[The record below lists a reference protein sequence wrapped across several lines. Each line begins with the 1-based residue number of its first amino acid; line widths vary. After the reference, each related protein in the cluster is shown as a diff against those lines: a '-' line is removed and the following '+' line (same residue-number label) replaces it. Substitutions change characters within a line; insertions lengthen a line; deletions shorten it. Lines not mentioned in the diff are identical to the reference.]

1 MPLSIIWLRLPDVK
15 TRPKGRPRRCPHC
28 GSYILQRWGR
38 ITKPVRDTHEL
49 QVEVHRY
56 RCCDCSR
63 TFRAY
68 PEGVDRSER
77 TLRLRQLAALTWA
90 LGLSLEEVVSV
101 FESFGMEMSR
111 TTIWRDGQSMVSR
124 LPGGRR
130 SRSVRVLSKHGDNTW
145 VDDHRGGVVLVLE
158 LKRRKKVLLEMV
170 EEEDPQTVR
179 TWLEPIAQELGLEVT
194 LF

>member
-1 MPLSIIWLRLPDVK
+1 MPTSVIWLRLPDVK
-15 TRPKGRPRRCPHC
+15 TSPKDRPRRCPNC
-28 GSYILQRWGR
+28 ASYILQRWGR

-56 RCCDCSR
+56 RCCDCGK

-90 LGLSLEEVVSV
+90 LGLSLEEVVTV
-101 FESFGMEMSR
+101 FDSFGMKLSR
-111 TTIWRDGQSMVSR
+111 TTIWRDGQAMVAR
-124 LPGGRR
+124 LPEGRR
-130 SRSVRVLSKHGDNTW
+130 SKLVQVLDRDTGETW
-145 VDDHRGGVVLVLE
+145 VDARGGSVVIVLE
-158 LKRRKKVLLEMV
+158 LKSGKKVLLEMLD
-170 EEEDPQTVR
+170 EDDPKSVH
-179 TWLEPIAQELGLEVT
+179 TWLEPIALDLGLDLD